1 MRKTYV
7 IMGHSFTP
15 MSKHHLAVVPPHITL
30 GHAAKQG
37 ESFSRNNIYR
47 QLLWSP
53 IIRENIMNG
62 KISVGNAF
70 RSIVAPGGHLAEW
83 EQKYNLNK
91 MNIERVSR
99 NNKQLLF
106 ANQVVNLRPDPKL
119 LQGVFELKNHA
130 DIKNLKNSNSILGAP
145 GKFRLSRLLQRIG
158 HHAGGP
164 AIVYG
169 LYCRHIQGG
178 LNLPNNKTLPIE
190 YGVGKGTVTFQSK
203 TALKK
208 MLSLRPTRSRER
220 IQGGVVKSL
229 KRLMVGKR
237 FQGVSAKRNP
247 RRPK

>member
-106 ANQVVNLRPDPKL
+106 SNQVVNLRPDPRL

-130 DIKNLKNSNSILGAP
+130 NLEQLKNSNSIVEP
-145 GKFRLSRLLQRIG
+145 KQYRLSKLLQRIG

-169 LYCRHIQGG
+169 LYCRHIDKG
-178 LNLPNNKTLPIE
+178 LNLPNAKIKPIE

-247 RRPK
+247 RTRK

>member
-15 MSKHHLAVVPPHITL
+15 VGLGHFGVVPPHITL

-37 ESFSRNNIYR
+37 ESFTRNNMYR
-47 QLLWSP
+47 HLLWSP
-53 IIRENIMNG
+53 IVRENIMNG

-70 RSIVAPGGHLAEW
+70 RSIVAPGGHLAKW

-106 ANQVVNLRPDPKL
+106 SNQVVNLRPDPRL
-119 LQGVFELKNHA
+119 LQGVFELKNQVN
-130 DIKNLKNSNSILGAP
+130 IEKLKNSNSIVEP
-145 GKFRLSRLLQRIG
+145 KQYRLSRLLQRIG

-169 LYCRHIQGG
+169 LYCRHIDKG
-178 LNLPNNKTLPIE
+178 LNLPNAKIKPIE
-190 YGVGKGTVTFQSK
+190 YGVGKGTVTFPSK
-203 TALKK
+203 AALKRY
-208 MLSLRPTRSRER
+208 LTLRPTKSRVHV
-220 IQGGVVKSL
+220 QGGVVKSL
-229 KRLMVGKR
+229 GRLLKGKR

-247 RRPK
+247 RTRK

>member
-15 MSKHHLAVVPPHITL
+15 LGTHHFGVVPPHITL

-37 ESFSRNNIYR
+37 ESFSRNNIFR
-47 QLLWSP
+47 HLLWSP
-53 IIRENIMNG
+53 IVRENIMNG
-62 KISVGNAF
+62 KISIGNAF
-70 RSIVAPGGHLAEW
+70 RSIAAPGGHLDTW

-91 MNIERVSR
+91 MNLERISR

-106 ANQVVNLRPDPKL
+106 ANQIVNLRPDPKL
-119 LQGVFELKNHA
+119 LQGVFELKNRA
-130 DIKNLKNSNSILGAP
+130 NLEQLKNSNSIAGP
-145 GKFRLSRLLQRIG
+145 RKYRLSRLLQRIT

-169 LYCRHIQGG
+169 LYCRHVQGG
-178 LNLPNNKTLPIE
+178 LNLPNAKMKPIE
-190 YGVGKGTVTFQSK
+190 YGVGKGTVSFPSK
-203 TALKK
+203 AALKRY
-208 MLSLRPTRSRER
+208 LTLRPTKSRER
-220 IQGGVVKSL
+220 VQGGVVKSL
-229 KRLMVGKR
+229 GRLLKGKR